1 MRLVGALFLK
11 NGPKNAS
18 KPYDS
23 FLTPPERPV
32 LMQIHFLCLNLIR
45 IMLKNSLRRKLPET
59 SAKSISLRFHSQFRT
74 FEVGQKFQ
82 Y

>member
-1 MRLVGALFLK
+1 MQMSKATYSL
-11 NGPKNAS
+11 PKNE
-18 KPYDS
+18 
-23 FLTPPERPV
+23 LTRSE
-32 LMQIHFLCLNLIR
+32 LELCYV
-45 IMLKNSLRRKLPET
+45 KNSLRRKLPET